1 MKKILCLNLVCW
13 VNGILLTAQ
22 GADAS
27 GNDYTFTTLAGFAQ
41 DINGDGLKDGGSPD
55 GMGSAARFNWCWGVE
70 AFRKELLAQVEE
82 RRGASHYG
90 EELQESATEKTE
102 RLVRQELEKLGWTE
116 AELGARRKGDRA
128 KLKLAVKLRAET
140 TMTLKW
146 IAARLQMGTGASL
159 SNLLS
164 AQRRKGR

>member
-1 MKKILCLNLVCW
+1 MARKLRIEYP
-13 VNGILLTAQ
+13 
-22 GADAS
+22 GAIYHVMNRGDRREDIFRDDKDRESFIA
-27 GNDYTFTTLAGFAQ
+27 TLA
-41 DINGDGLKDGGSPD
+41 
-55 GMGSAARFNWCWGVE
+55 E
-70 AFRKELLAQVEE
+70 AFREDCWAQVEE

-102 RLVRQELEKLGWTE
+102 RLVRKELEKLRWTE
-116 AELGARRKGDRA
+116 ADLDAPRKGDRA
-128 KLKLAVKLRAET
+128 KLKLTVKLRAET

-146 IAARLQMGTGASL
+146 IAVRLQMGPGASL